1 MPTPKPHI
9 LLVEDDQDLRETIA
23 ESLAIHALPVT
34 GVGSGIEFYQAL
46 KSQNFAVAIVDLG
59 LPDLSGY
66 DLVAY
71 LRENTTIKIII
82 LTARAALA
90 DRVKGYHAGADL
102 YLVKPVD
109 IEELAAAIMSIVART
124 PPPEAIAATSWRL
137 ERNAYRLITP
147 DGVDFRMSQKEY
159 RILAELADSKG
170 GPVPRETI
178 LNAVYDK
185 TEEPSS
191 RALDVIVS
199 RFRSRYQEQTGSVLP
214 LQTVPGVGFLF
225 AAPLHVI

>member
-1 MPTPKPHI
+1 MSTPKPHI

-23 ESLAIHALPVT
+23 ESLAIHCLPVT

-46 KSQNFAVAIVDLG
+46 SRQNFAVAIVDLG

-71 LRENTTIKIII
+71 LRENTAVKIII
-82 LTARAALA
+82 LTARTALA

-109 IEELAAAIMSIVART
+109 IEELAAAIMSIVARS
-124 PPPEAIAATSWRL
+124 PPPQAIASHSWLLERAAWRL
-137 ERNAYRLITP
+137 VTP
-147 DGVDFRMSQKEY
+147 DGRHFRLSQKEY
-159 RILAELADSKG
+159 RILAALAASRG
-170 GPVPRETI
+170 EPVAKETI

-185 TEEPSS
+185 AEEPSS

-214 LQTVPGVGFLF
+214 LQTVSGVGFLF